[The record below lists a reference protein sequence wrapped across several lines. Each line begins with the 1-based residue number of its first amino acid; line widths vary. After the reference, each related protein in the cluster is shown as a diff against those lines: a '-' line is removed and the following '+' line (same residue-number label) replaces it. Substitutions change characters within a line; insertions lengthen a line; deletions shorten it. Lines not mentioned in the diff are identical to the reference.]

1 MVERRSP
8 KPRVA
13 GSNPAC
19 PAIRMTKGF
28 GESMIEQLKQFFSE
42 AKAEFKKISWPS
54 TEDIKGSTTVVCVTI
69 FFLMV
74 LTGLV

>member
-1 MVERRSP
+1 
-8 KPRVA
+8 
-13 GSNPAC
+13 
-19 PAIRMTKGF
+19 
-28 GESMIEQLKQFFSE
+28 MIEQLKQFFSE

-74 LTGLV
+74 LLALYDLVIQSLVKLIIK